1 MAVAVGS
8 RQQRRTVKASQL
20 YGALAPSSTPLWGVS
35 CPGQL
40 ARAAHQTPA
49 KGELWTV
56 SAPSPAT
63 MSCWDQLPGLTRLS
77 SHIARPG
84 HLPGHAQA
92 SGPPGSSG

>member
-8 RQQRRTVKASQL
+8 QQQRGAVKASQL
-20 YGALAPSSTPLWGVS
+20 YGALAPSSAPLWGVS

-56 SAPSPAT
+56 SAPSLTT
-63 MSCWDQLPGLTRLS
+63 MSCRAQLPGLTRLS
-77 SHIARPG
+77 SHIAGPG
-84 HLPGHAQA
+84 HLLGHAQA